1 MAHVGSLENQAVPKD
16 VRDVRGTV
24 IRDSDSE
31 KIGNIRDVIL
41 DYDTMETRYIVVD
54 SDGWL
59 KDATYTYH
67 QTQ

>member
-1 MAHVGSLENQAVPKD
+1 MAHVGRLGNQAAPYD
-16 VRDVRGTV
+16 VRNVRGSV
-24 IRDSDSE
+24 IRDSHGE
-31 KIGNIRDVIL
+31 KIGNIKDVIL
-41 DYDTMETRYIVVD
+41 DYDTMETRYIVVN